1 MKVGIILYSQ
11 TGNTLSVAEKLKES
25 ISKKHHVTIERIEVE
40 DKSIPRKNPFK
51 LKTLPSI
58 DNYDILIFGS
68 LVEAFSLSPVTK
80 DYLKQ
85 INSLKDKKVLLYV
98 TEHFPKPWLGGNHAI
113 KQMKKIVERKDG
125 NILDTKVINWGSNK
139 REDMINDLVIKFSNY
154 LK

>member
-11 TGNTLSVAEKLKES
+11 TGNTLSVAERLKES
-25 ISKKHHVTIERIEVE
+25 ISKNHNVTIERIEVE
-40 DKSIPRKNPFK
+40 DKSIPRKNPYK
-51 LKTLPSI
+51 LSILPNV

-85 INSLKDKKVLLYV
+85 INSLKNKKVLLYV
-98 TEHFPKPWLGGNHAI
+98 TEHFPKPWMGGNHAI
-113 KQMKKIVERKDG
+113 KQMKKIVLEKEG
-125 NILDTKVINWGSNK
+125 NIIDSGVINWKNKK
-139 REDMINDLVIKFSNY
+139 REDMTNDLVNRFSNH